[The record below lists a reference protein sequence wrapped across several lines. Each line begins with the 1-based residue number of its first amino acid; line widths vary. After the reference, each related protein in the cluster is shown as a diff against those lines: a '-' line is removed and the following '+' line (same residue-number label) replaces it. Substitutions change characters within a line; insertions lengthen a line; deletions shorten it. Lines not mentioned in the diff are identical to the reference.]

1 MHPAN
6 QVPSLYTSE
15 TFARVVFG
23 VFVAAMLL
31 AAGVLP

>member
-6 QVPSLYTSE
+6 QTQCLHVSE

-23 VFVAAMLL
+23 LFVAIMLL